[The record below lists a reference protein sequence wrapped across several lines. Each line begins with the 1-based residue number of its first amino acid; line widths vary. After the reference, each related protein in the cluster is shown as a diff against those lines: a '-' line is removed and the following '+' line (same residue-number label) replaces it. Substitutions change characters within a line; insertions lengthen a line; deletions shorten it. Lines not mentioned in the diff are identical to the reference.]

1 METEAPESK
10 TEADLLAEAS
20 PFSRWVYKNRLVWM
34 ALFIFVGVGSDQVTK
49 VWAQNEL
56 SVYRTQWQT
65 EIVDGEAKQ
74 VEVKKYLPRRPMVII
89 PKFFNFRYAENN
101 AAAFSLTRS
110 LPEWFR
116 MPFLVVVTLIAI
128 AFIMG
133 WYFRMRYPDGILLT
147 AFAFITAGALGNF
160 IDRVR
165 MGYVIDFVDMYAG
178 FINMSWPH
186 WPTYNIADMCI
197 VAGAGLVIF
206 RTIRPMEEQA
216 EPPAQEKGLEESE
229 SAS

>member
-1 METEAPESK
+1 MESNETPTMTEE
-10 TEADLLAEAS
+10 ELLAEAS
-20 PFSRWVYKNRLVWM
+20 PFSRWVFKNRALWM
-34 ALFIFVGVGSDQVTK
+34 AIFILVGVGSDQVTK
-49 VWAQNEL
+49 IWAQQEL

-65 EIVDGEAKQ
+65 EIVDGEATQ

-133 WYFRMRYPDGILLT
+133 WYFRMRYPDGVLLT

-197 VAGAGLVIF
+197 VAGAGLVIY
-206 RTIRPMEEQA
+206 RTLRPMEERQ
-216 EPPAQEKGLEESE
+216 EPEVTAPALEEEKSP
-229 SAS
+229 S